1 MTINVHKD
9 KSGNLKIT
17 KERGFVVDEFNIY
30 CNTEDDTEQAL
41 AKLIHEFL
49 KEEE

>member
-1 MTINVHKD
+1 MTVNIYKD

-30 CNTEDDTEQAL
+30 CNTEDETEQAL
-41 AKLIHEFL
+41 ARLIHEFL

>member
-9 KSGNLKIT
+9 KSGNIKVT
-17 KERGFVVDEFNIY
+17 KERGFVVDEFNIF
-30 CNTEDDTEQAL
+30 CNTEDETEHVL
-41 AKLIHEFL
+41 TRLIHEFL

>member
-1 MTINVHKD
+1 MTINVYKD

-30 CNTEDDTEQAL
+30 CNTENDTEQAL